1 MLKKEI
7 SAETGLE
14 VSTTAEVNNVK
25 PNYSQTQYCTLLLFP
40 CGTLV
45 KSKYGNI
52 EGMITC
58 QNIRFDKVQYEVS
71 YFNNGE
77 QKAIWMNENE
87 FTTDVKKY
95 AIGFAKPHVGGSFR

>member
-1 MLKKEI
+1 MKSNRNS
-7 SAETGLE
+7 SAETAAE
-14 VSTTAEVNNVK
+14 NSKNVEVNNVQ
-25 PNYSQTQYCTLLLFP
+25 PNYCQTPCCTLLLFP

-45 KSKYGNI
+45 RSKYGNI
-52 EGMITC
+52 EGMITA
-58 QNIRFDKVQYEVS
+58 QNLRFERVQYEVS

-95 AIGFAKPHVGGSFR
+95 AIGFAK

>member
-1 MLKKEI
+1 MEQ
-7 SAETGLE
+7 
-14 VSTTAEVNNVK
+14 K
-25 PNYSQTQYCTLLLFP
+25 PNSITEVEAANVQPHLHKNQCCTLLLFP

-52 EGMITC
+52 EGMVTC
-58 QNIRFDKVQYEVS
+58 QNLRFDKVQYEIS

-95 AIGFAKPHVGGSFR
+95 AIGFSK